1 MPQPHKADTEK
12 TGLQARMAADGSVTM
27 ELLGS
32 IGEWGYT
39 LKDWTT
45 ALDSVKSATAI
56 TLRINSPGG
65 DIVEALAI
73 RDLLRASGKTYRCE
87 VYGLCAS
94 AATLIALACDTVAM
108 APGARWMVHEPQFGL
123 SGNLRDF
130 AAMVETF
137 TKLRAD
143 IYNIY
148 ATATGKTVEE
158 LQELMTTD
166 VWYTAAEAKDFGW
179 CHEIIGTAA
188 TDEEPEDT
196 ENPED
201 SEDPEDP
208 EDTDPEDTDPDAPEP
223 EKPRAT
229 AAAKLRSMLGLAGK
243 EQKMQEAVA
252 YWRTRTAKAEA
263 IARGLRADAAAAR
276 IEAAAARVEA
286 AAAKQNVQERINA
299 AVAAQLKAMAA
310 DGDTLPAPVASLPA
324 RATIN
329 VAEIS
334 RTRGAD
340 AAIEAYASY
349 LRN

>member
-12 TGLQARMAADGSVTM
+12 TGLQARMTADGSATL

-39 LKDWTT
+39 LKDWTA

-123 SGNLRDF
+123 SGNLQDF

-137 TKLRAD
+137 AKLRAD

-158 LQELMTTD
+158 LQELMSTD

-188 TDEEPEDT
+188 NEEPEDP

-201 SEDPEDP
+201 SEDTE
-208 EDTDPEDTDPDAPEP
+208 EPEDTDPDALEP

-243 EQKMQEAVA
+243 EQKLQEAVA

-263 IARGLRADAAAAR
+263 IARGLRAEATAAR
-276 IEAAAARVEA
+276 AEAANAN
-286 AAAKQNVQERINA
+286 QNVQERINA
-299 AVAAQLKAMAA
+299 AVASQLKAMAA

>member
-1 MPQPHKADTEK
+1 MPQPHKADTDK
-12 TGLQARMAADGSVTM
+12 TGLLARMAADGTATI

-130 AAMVETF
+130 ATMVETF

-166 VWYTAAEAKDFGW
+166 VWYTAAEAKAFGW

-188 TDEEPEDT
+188 TDEEPEAPET
-196 ENPED
+196 PED
-201 SEDPEDP
+201 SEDAE
-208 EDTDPEDTDPDAPEP
+208 EPEDTDPDALEP

-286 AAAKQNVQERINA
+286 AAANQNVQERINA

-324 RATIN
+324 RVTLN

>member
-1 MPQPHKADTEK
+1 MPQPHKADTDK
-12 TGLQARMAADGSVTM
+12 TGLQARMTADGSATL

-39 LKDWTT
+39 LKDWTA
-45 ALDSVKSATAI
+45 ALASVKSATAI

-73 RDLLRASGKTYRCE
+73 RDLLRASGKKYRCE

-123 SGNLRDF
+123 SGNLQDF

-137 TKLRAD
+137 SKLRAD

-188 TDEEPEDT
+188 TDEEPED
-196 ENPED
+196 
-201 SEDPEDP
+201 P
-208 EDTDPEDTDPDAPEP
+208 EDTEDSVDTEEPEDTDPDALEP

-229 AAAKLRSMLGLAGK
+229 AAAKLRIMLGLAGK
-243 EQKMQEAVA
+243 EQKLQEAVA

-263 IARGLRADAAAAR
+263 IARGLRAEATAAR
-276 IEAAAARVEA
+276 AEAANAN
-286 AAAKQNVQERINA
+286 QNVQERINA
-299 AVAAQLKAMAA
+299 AVASQLKAMAA